1 MTAPIRSWCIK
12 AVDAQGRR
20 VDVVLYRG
28 PDVPLHDAMAGALAR
43 RGLKAVSGPDVIR
56 ELPAYRSTM
65 EDNAR

>member
-1 MTAPIRSWCIK
+1 MTIRSWCIK
-12 AVDAQGRR
+12 AVDAGGRR

-43 RGLKAVSGPDVIR
+43 RGLRAVFSGPDVIR

-65 EDNAR
+65 EDDVR

>member
-43 RGLKAVSGPDVIR
+43 RGLRAISGLIR

-65 EDNAR
+65 EDNVR